1 MKTYTDKERQNHVAA
16 WKAGG
21 LSRSAYARGQG
32 IPVTTFCKW
41 ANEEGPK
48 GQGFV
53 ELTATAGFPGKQEI
67 IIEKKD
73 VRIRLP
79 AEMLEAVLRIVLGIS
94 GGPV

>member
-1 MKTYTDKERQNHVAA
+1 MKSYTDEERKNHVAA

-32 IPVTTFCKW
+32 LPVTTFCKW
-41 ANEEGPK
+41 ANEEEAK

-53 ELTATAGFPGKQEI
+53 ELTTTAGFQEKQEI

-79 AEMLEAVLRIVLGIS
+79 VEMLERVLGTVLGIS
-94 GGPV
+94 GRPV